1 MVLACFDTGV
11 FSIFFS
17 KECTPKVTGVMQQL
31 KKGSVVGQV
40 VSPVLTEIIYHS
52 CTVEGKERAQV
63 LVGSLLEDYNIDV
76 ISLDRDLLYSAGILR
91 CQHRSVLSYIDCMS
105 IAYAL
110 KMNLPFHTTEKKL
123 KQIPGNV
130 LQRLKVVK
138 YELPRPGQ
146 I

>member
-1 MVLACFDTGV
+1 M
-11 FSIFFS
+11 
-17 KECTPKVTGVMQQL
+17 
-31 KKGSVVGQV
+31 

-138 YELPRPGQ
+138 YELPRQENP
-146 I
+146 